1 MKSIPSQ
8 RRGIRR
14 SLPAAPLRA
23 ARGLRSALFI
33 QAVERPHGFA
43 LECRGIAAAKA
54 FVEHLVELEL
64 AIIVHGAERLAPI
77 LACCGA

>member
-1 MKSIPSQ
+1 MV
-8 RRGIRR
+8 
-14 SLPAAPLRA
+14 LL
-23 ARGLRSALFI
+23 ALFI

-64 AIIVHGAERLAPI
+64 AIIVHGAERLLH